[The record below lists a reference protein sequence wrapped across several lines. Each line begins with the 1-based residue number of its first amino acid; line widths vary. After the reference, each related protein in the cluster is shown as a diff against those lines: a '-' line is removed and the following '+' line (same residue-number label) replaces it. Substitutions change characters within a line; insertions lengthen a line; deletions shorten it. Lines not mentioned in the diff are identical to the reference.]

1 MPRPSLAFGQFAQFD
16 LLPPGQAM
24 STNPITACG
33 VVAAPSGAV
42 YAAIADYR
50 DSHPQIVPP
59 GFFRNFVV
67 EQGGVGAGTIVR
79 FEAVV
84 FGRGFPM
91 RSEITEPIPGR
102 VLAERDMDRGT
113 YTTFT
118 VEPRDDGRSSFVT
131 ISTTFPARGGTLGG
145 LLGGVE
151 RALMQRLLVPMYHQE
166 LRRLEHFAQKA
177 SDPARPAPRSV
188 PSA

>member
-1 MPRPSLAFGQFAQFD
+1 
-16 LLPPGQAM
+16 M
-24 STNPITACG
+24 STNPITACS
-33 VVAAPSGAV
+33 VVAAPPGAV

-50 DSHPQIVPP
+50 EGHPQIVPP
-59 GFFRNFVV
+59 RFFRNFVV

-84 FGRGFPM
+84 LGRAHPM
-91 RSEITEPIPGR
+91 RAEITEPIPGR

-131 ISTTFPARGGTLGG
+131 ITTTFPARRGPLAG
-145 LLGGVE
+145 LLGGIE
-151 RALMQRLLVPMYHQE
+151 RAFMQRLLLPIYHQE
-166 LRRLEHFAQKA
+166 LRRLEHYAKSSAQAGA
-177 SDPARPAPRSV
+177 SAAPSTLSVQRS
-188 PSA
+188 

>member
-1 MPRPSLAFGQFAQFD
+1 
-16 LLPPGQAM
+16 M
-24 STNPITACG
+24 STNPITACSAL
-33 VVAAPSGAV
+33 AAPPGAV

-50 DSHPQIVPP
+50 ESHPQIVPP

-84 FGRGFPM
+84 FGRGVPM

-118 VEPRDDGRSSFVT
+118 VEPRDDGRASFVT
-131 ISTTFPARGGTLGG
+131 ITTTFPTRGGALGG
-145 LLGGVE
+145 LLGAIE
-151 RALMQRLLVPMYHQE
+151 RAFMQRLLVPMYHQE
-166 LRRLEHFAQKA
+166 LRRLEHYAQKSAVTHA
-177 SDPARPAPRSV
+177 S
-188 PSA
+188 PSGSATLPVSNL

>member
-1 MPRPSLAFGQFAQFD
+1 MFGHFDQFD

-24 STNPITACG
+24 STNPITVCSAL
-33 VVAAPSGAV
+33 AAPPGAV

-50 DSHPQIVPP
+50 DSHPHIVPP
-59 GFFRNFVV
+59 KFFRNFVV

-84 FGRGFPM
+84 FGRGHPM

-102 VLAERDMDRGT
+102 VLAERDIDRGT

-118 VEPRDDGRSSFVT
+118 VESRDDGRSSFVT
-131 ISTTFPARGGTLGG
+131 ISTTFPARGGPLGRLVGG
-145 LLGGVE
+145 LE
-151 RALMQRLLVPMYHQE
+151 RAFMQRLLVPMYHEE
-166 LRRLEHFAQKA
+166 LRRLEAFAQKA
-177 SDPARPAPRSV
+177 VAAPRSPAPATRPV

>member
-1 MPRPSLAFGQFAQFD
+1 
-16 LLPPGQAM
+16 M
-24 STNPITACG
+24 STNPITACS
-33 VVAAPSGAV
+33 VVAAPPGAV

-50 DSHPQIVPP
+50 ESHPQIVPP
-59 GFFRNFVV
+59 NFFRNFVV
-67 EQGGVGAGTIVR
+67 ERGGVGAGTIVR

-131 ISTTFPARGGTLGG
+131 ISTTFPARSGRLGG
-145 LLGGVE
+145 LLAGME
-151 RALMQRLLVPMYHQE
+151 RAFMQRLLVPMYHQE
-166 LRRLEHFAQKA
+166 LRRLEHFVQKSVA
-177 SDPARPAPRSV
+177 AGVQTPRSLPQSI